1 MKCRKWQNIE
11 RVAASESDLLDILS
25 RDHTNMK
32 KLYIDQK
39 SSNIHSYGKHP
50 SIVKSHSDGV
60 LTMSSVENDV
70 SHIQRTP
77 MKHDNSDREM
87 MNTLEEPG
95 YSVPDLTIANC
106 YVPKLLAKDI
116 LDHKYYSQNTSSSP
130 SSHESFR
137 VCLLSS

>member
-1 MKCRKWQNIE
+1 M
-11 RVAASESDLLDILS
+11 AASESDLLDILS
-25 RDHTNMK
+25 RDHTNRK

-60 LTMSSVENDV
+60 LTMFSAQNNASG
-70 SHIQRTP
+70 IQRASIN
-77 MKHDNSDREM
+77 HDNSDKEM
-87 MNTLEEPG
+87 MSTLEEPV

-106 YVPKLLAKDI
+106 YVPKLLVKDNS
-116 LDHKYYSQNTSSSP
+116 DHNYYSQNTSSSP

-137 VCLLSS
+137 VGLPCS

>member
-1 MKCRKWQNIE
+1 M
-11 RVAASESDLLDILS
+11 AASESDLLDILS

-60 LTMSSVENDV
+60 LTMSSVENDA

-77 MKHDNSDREM
+77 MNHDNSDREM
-87 MNTLEEPG
+87 ISPLAEPV

-116 LDHKYYSQNTSSSP
+116 LDHNYYSQNTSSSP

>member
-1 MKCRKWQNIE
+1 M
-11 RVAASESDLLDILS
+11 AASESDLLDMIS
-25 RDHTNMK
+25 RDHTNRK
-32 KLYIDQK
+32 KLYINQK

-60 LTMSSVENDV
+60 LTLSSVENDA

-77 MKHDNSDREM
+77 IRHDNSDREM
-87 MNTLEEPG
+87 MNTLEEPV

-106 YVPKLLAKDI
+106 YVPKLFAKDI
-116 LDHKYYSQNTSSSP
+116 LDHHYYSQNTSSSP

>member
-1 MKCRKWQNIE
+1 M
-11 RVAASESDLLDILS
+11 AASESDLLDILS
-25 RDHTNMK
+25 RDHTNRK

-39 SSNIHSYGKHP
+39 SSSISSYGKHP

-60 LTMSSVENDV
+60 LTLSSVENDA

-77 MKHDNSDREM
+77 IRHDNSDREM
-87 MNTLEEPG
+87 MNTLEEPV

-106 YVPKLLAKDI
+106 YVPKLFAKDI
-116 LDHKYYSQNTSSSP
+116 LDHHYYSQNTSSSP

>member
-1 MKCRKWQNIE
+1 M
-11 RVAASESDLLDILS
+11 AASESDLLDILS

-32 KLYIDQK
+32 RLNIEQK

-77 MKHDNSDREM
+77 MKHDNSDRE
-87 MNTLEEPG
+87 NTITEPV

-106 YVPKLLAKDI
+106 YVPKQFAKDI
-116 LDHKYYSQNTSSSP
+116 LDHHYYSQNTSSSP